1 MKKKN
6 SKRGSGRGGLIAL
19 CVVLGII
26 LALLLGAT
34 LYAKRLL
41 NKINY
46 IQPGDQETMTPE
58 EVSEYLATQ
67 ETDPDSSEPTI
78 TDEEIDWGETA
89 PEEANLIGEEEHIV
103 NILLIGQDAR
113 PGEKR
118 TRSDVMILCT
128 FNTEKNTLTM
138 TSFMRDLYVQI
149 PGYGNNKLNAAYA
162 WGGMEL
168 LNATLAQNFGIY
180 VDGNVEV
187 NFEQFASIIDV
198 LGGVEMELRNDEANY
213 INTSL
218 GYGSLTGGI
227 QRLDGQQALTYAR
240 IRSLDADA
248 DFSRTN
254 RQRKLLNS
262 LIQEFKNAGL
272 STALSLL
279 EEILPLITTDM
290 TQSELV
296 AYTTEL
302 FPMLATAEIVSQRI
316 PGDGAYK
323 GRMINGM
330 SVLVADMDAARRL
343 LRETLASE

>member
-1 MKKKN
+1 MSKR
-6 SKRGSGRGGLIAL
+6 SKRGSGRAGLIAL

-26 LALLLGAT
+26 LVLLMGVT
-34 LYAKRLL
+34 LYAQRLL

-46 IQPGDQETMTPE
+46 VQPGDQETMSPE

-67 ETDPDSSEPTI
+67 ETDPDSSDPTI
-78 TDEEIDWGETA
+78 TDEEIDWGETQ
-89 PEEANLIGEEEHIV
+89 PEDVQLLGEEEHIV

-113 PGEKR
+113 PGEQR

-128 FNTEKNTLTM
+128 FNTETNTLTM

-149 PGYGNNKLNAAYA
+149 PGYGNSKLNAAYA

-187 NFEQFASIIDV
+187 NFERFAGIIDI

-218 GYGSLTGGI
+218 GYGGLTGGV

-262 LIQEFKNAGL
+262 LIQEFKDSNL
-272 STALSLL
+272 STVLGLL
-279 EEILPLITTDM
+279 EEILPLLTTDM
-290 TQSELV
+290 TQSEIF
-296 AYTTEL
+296 AYATEL
-302 FPMLATAEIVSQRI
+302 FPMLASAEIVSQRI
-316 PGDGAYK
+316 PADGAYK

-330 SVLVADMDAARRL
+330 SVLVADMDAARKL
-343 LRETLASE
+343 LQETLAG